1 MGASDWFRLHG
12 LIYKKLAEA
21 QSRLVEPC
29 GIGASRL
36 RVLGF
41 TISATGGNSNR

>member
-29 GIGASRL
+29 GS
-36 RVLGF
+36 VLQGSGF
-41 TISATGGNSNR
+41 